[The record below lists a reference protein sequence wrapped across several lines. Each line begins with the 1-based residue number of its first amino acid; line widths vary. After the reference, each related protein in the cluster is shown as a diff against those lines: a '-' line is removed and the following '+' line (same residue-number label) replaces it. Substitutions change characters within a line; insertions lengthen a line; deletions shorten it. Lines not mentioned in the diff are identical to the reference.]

1 MNTNWRLI
9 EDGYHDGA
17 WNMAVDEALMVAVAH
32 GEAPPT
38 LRLYGWRPAAVS
50 LGYFQAADEGLDH
63 AEIARLGFGL
73 VRRPTGGRA
82 ILHDDEVTYSVTI
95 PEAEVPH
102 GHSVMASYRVISRG
116 VEAGLQLLGVGAQ
129 LVDKRPAGAEASPD
143 AAGDGHAATGT
154 APAKTGLPTVCFAK
168 ASRCDMVVDGRKIV
182 GSAQVRRQGAILQHG
197 SVPMTIDLGAHGAV
211 MPGVAGKPEELSG
224 AACGVADALGR
235 PIAFP
240 ELCEAI
246 VEGFREALE
255 ITFARGDLSA
265 GEQEQAEQ
273 LYREKYLTE
282 RWNLEGK

>member
-9 EDGYHDGA
+9 EDGYRDGA
-17 WNMAVDEALMVAVAH
+17 WNMAVDEALMLAVAH

-50 LGYFQAADEGLDH
+50 LGYFQASDEGLDH
-63 AEIARLGFGL
+63 AEIARLGFGF

-95 PEAEVPH
+95 PEVEVPH

-116 VEAGLQLLGVGAQ
+116 VEAGLQLLGVGAE
-129 LVDKRPAGAEASPD
+129 LVDKRPAPPTD
-143 AAGDGHAATGT
+143 D

-197 SVPMTIDLGAHGAV
+197 SVPMTIDMAAHGAV

-235 PIAFP
+235 PIAFE

-255 ITFARGDLSA
+255 VTFTRGDLSA
-265 GEQEQAEQ
+265 SEQQQAAQ

>member
-17 WNMAVDEALMVAVAH
+17 WNMAVDEALMLAVAH

-50 LGYFQAADEGLDH
+50 LGYFQAAAEGLDH
-63 AEIARLGFGL
+63 GEIARLGFGL

-116 VEAGLQLLGVGAQ
+116 VEAGLQMLGVGAQ
-129 LVDKRPAGAEASPD
+129 LVDKRPAPPGGAECERRAEGSESEASSPL
-143 AAGDGHAATGT
+143 GATSSP
-154 APAKTGLPTVCFAK
+154 AVPAKTGLPTVCFAK

-197 SVPMTIDLGAHGAV
+197 SVPMTIDLAAHGAV
-211 MPGVAGKPEELSG
+211 MPGVAGKISTIFG
-224 AACGVADALGR
+224 KVSSAL
-235 PIAFP
+235 
-240 ELCEAI
+240 
-246 VEGFREALE
+246 
-255 ITFARGDLSA
+255 TA
-265 GEQEQAEQ
+265 G
-273 LYREKYLTE
+273 
-282 RWNLEGK
+282 GG